1 MNGPYNYIRRPRYL
15 SIIILPSGISFIF
28 LRWITLLLV
37 ATAILLLI
45 RMINDKENLM
55 HDEFT

>member
-1 MNGPYNYIRRPRYL
+1 MNGPYNYIRRPRYP

-37 ATAILLLI
+37 AAAILLLI